1 MTVAVCVQYHF
12 IVLQCPTVS
21 ALRRP
26 SSGRNTVKEMQM
38 TLTRVLVKFNSC
50 MCAAFCT
57 LWCIRRVLR
66 SALCGAEVFVFV

>member
-1 MTVAVCVQYHF
+1 
-12 IVLQCPTVS
+12 
-21 ALRRP
+21 
-26 SSGRNTVKEMQM
+26 M